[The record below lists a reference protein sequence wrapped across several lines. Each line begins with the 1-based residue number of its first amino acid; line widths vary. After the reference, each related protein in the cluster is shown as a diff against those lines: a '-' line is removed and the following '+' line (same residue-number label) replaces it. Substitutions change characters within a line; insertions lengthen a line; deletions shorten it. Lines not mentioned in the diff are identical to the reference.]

1 MEATLEVTTMRL
13 TDLAFCADLR
23 MPTVL
28 LTYYNGKAELE
39 KTNPFTAGVMTS
51 LGSSAFKWKGE
62 AVYRALERQS
72 QMRKTHVKDAIELA
86 LLDDAIKRLG
96 VADVL
101 DDDVLERLAGKLLL
115 DVLALGFGPDRASHF
130 EAFLQSLIDAVNAT
144 TNVSMLILRRAKRA
158 NATGGSGWLN

>member
-1 MEATLEVTTMRL
+1 MDATLEVTTMRL

-39 KTNPFTAGVMTS
+39 KTYPFTAGVITS

-86 LLDDAIKRLG
+86 LLNDAIKRLG

-115 DVLALGFGPDRASHF
+115 DVLALRFGPDGASHL
-130 EAFLQSLIDAVNAT
+130 EAFLQSLIDAVDAVAKVTTGTIYGRRRTNAT
-144 TNVSMLILRRAKRA
+144 E
-158 NATGGSGWLN
+158 GSGWLN